1 MVLRRNH
8 DHAIVISD
16 RHGAYGYLHSSQLA
30 RNDKSAAR
38 TTGRLLSIMIPRCLL
53 ISALLIG
60 AACSSSTTSEL
71 PLFTTPSL
79 APTTT
84 LTPTTAATSTSD
96 TSTTAA
102 ATTPIPTTT
111 TVPLVVT
118 GGVVRV
124 ANATEVEEAAQKL
137 SNEFASLGFT
147 IDEPTN
153 AAGKDELLML
163 SKIYV
168 IAGSEGVAESV
179 SYLMGGIEILRMP
192 TPAWIT
198 GGTAGLGATTVLVML
213 GSDLAGSPLLT
224 MRFEPGRQ
232 GPD

>member
-1 MVLRRNH
+1 
-8 DHAIVISD
+8 
-16 RHGAYGYLHSSQLA
+16 
-30 RNDKSAAR
+30 
-38 TTGRLLSIMIPRCLL
+38 MIPRCLL
-53 ISALLIG
+53 ISALLVG
-60 AACSSSTTSEL
+60 TACTSSTSSDP

-84 LTPTTAATSTSD
+84 ATTTTAP
-96 TSTTAA
+96 TSTTESSTTST
-102 ATTPIPTTT
+102 TTPIPTTT
-111 TVPLVVT
+111 TLPLVIT

-124 ANATEVEEAAQKL
+124 ANATELEEAAQEL
-137 SNEFASLGFT
+137 SNEFAALGFSVA
-147 IDEPTN
+147 EPTN
-153 AAGKDELLML
+153 AAGKDESLTL

-168 IAGSEGVAESV
+168 ITGSEGVAESV

-192 TPAWIT
+192 TPAWIS